1 LGWVESVKWTS
12 PENFTALS
20 FTVRFTPRWSELE
33 EKGRDEERD
42 GNRE

>member
-1 LGWVESVKWTS
+1 VKWTS
-12 PENFTALS
+12 PENFTVLN

-42 GNRE
+42 GNRK